1 MTLCRAGKT
10 GYGVGMSEDIEE
22 LNSRIMAAMDRVA
35 KGVEALGGTEA
46 QEVDALKQELE
57 EEKQANAQLSER
69 VRVLGERQEQ
79 ALETLQSKASA
90 AQDRVSA
97 LDSEVQKLRQANE
110 RLIKMCTALRDANAE
125 GVGEAHLINQSVI
138 AELEAIRTMRSAE
151 MAEADEI
158 IAALMPLVQNAISG
172 DETKEAN

>member
-35 KGVEALGGTEA
+35 KGVEALGGTDA

-97 LDSEVQKLRQANE
+97 LDSELQKLRQANE

-138 AELEAIRTMRSAE
+138 AELEAIRTMRNAE

-158 IAALMPLVQNAISG
+158 ISALMPLVQNAISG

>member
-10 GYGVGMSEDIEE
+10 GYRVGMSEDIEE

-35 KGVEALGGTEA
+35 KGVEALGGTDA

-110 RLIKMCTALRDANAE
+110 RLIKMCTALRDANTE

-138 AELEAIRTMRSAE
+138 AELEAIRTMRNAE

-158 IAALMPLVQNAISG
+158 ISALMPLVQNAISG

>member
-1 MTLCRAGKT
+1 M
-10 GYGVGMSEDIEE
+10 GMSEDIEE

-35 KGVEALGGTEA
+35 KGVEALGGTDA

-138 AELEAIRTMRSAE
+138 AELEAIRTMRNAE

-158 IAALMPLVQNAISG
+158 ISALMPLVQNAISG

>member
-35 KGVEALGGTEA
+35 KGVEALGGTDA

-138 AELEAIRTMRSAE
+138 AELEAIRTMRNAE

-158 IAALMPLVQNAISG
+158 ISALMPLVQNAISG

>member
-1 MTLCRAGKT
+1 
-10 GYGVGMSEDIEE
+10 MSEDIEE

-35 KGVEALGGTEA
+35 KGVEALGGTDA

-138 AELEAIRTMRSAE
+138 AELEAIRTMRNAE

-158 IAALMPLVQNAISG
+158 ISALMPLVQNAISG